1 VRARVPPPTSTLRLP
16 RFAGTYIGL
25 SSEECSGPCKA
36 GYYCPAGSTWHRGG
50 QDTYTRRTS
59 DKYTF
64 AEVKDGGG
72 GLPCPAGRWGGEGMT
87 TDKCEGL
94 CAAGYFCPVGSISP
108 TQTSC
113 GAETL
118 YCPPGSGEPLNVTKG
133 YYATGGTVTTRTGQ
147 AECLA
152 QTAPD
157 GARLE
162 EICPST
168 TIGEGGL
175 LGPDRWCVKRSR
187 ERTPRCV
194 SHTANQRHRLPRHAA
209 YNPPPLH
216 HAHYTPRYDGMYDP
230 FEYTRSVNED
240 GAEAQYGGGQSAPS
254 DPSQT
259 EGSASMN

>member
-1 VRARVPPPTSTLRLP
+1 MTCEPGFYCAAGVKRMCPAGRYGKPHPTPPHGSLTHRAPYAYPT
-16 RFAGTYIGL
+16 GTYIGL

-168 TIGEGGL
+168 TVGEGGL
-175 LGPDRWCVKRSR
+175 LGPDRW
-187 ERTPRCV
+187 
-194 SHTANQRHRLPRHAA
+194 
-209 YNPPPLH
+209 
-216 HAHYTPRYDGMYDP
+216 YDGMYDP

-240 GAEAQYGGGQSAPS
+240 GAETQYGGGQSVPA